1 MDINN
6 NEKTYI
12 ALNQLENA
20 SDPIASLN
28 ECENWCDLDNIHS
41 KKPNYLDPCSDW
53 DYVQTHKVVHISI
66 FKNGIFA
73 IAYVWMGHM
82 F

>member
-12 ALNQLENA
+12 ASNQLENA
-20 SDPIASLN
+20 SDPVASLN
-28 ECENWCDLDNIHS
+28 ENWCDLDNIHS

-53 DYVQTHKVVHISI
+53 DYVQRIKFIYQYLKMASLQ
-66 FKNGIFA
+66 
-73 IAYVWMGHM
+73 
-82 F
+82 